1 MRPGT
6 RVRAGDRLG
15 DVDMLGVRQEVSSP
29 VDGILGATLVEPGDA
44 VEYGQDLVRIELVS
58 PPAPAAV
65 PPCSWCSPEQYPR
78 RPRPE
83 SPRATRP
90 LR

>member
-29 VDGILGATLVEPGDA
+29 VDGILGATLVEAGDA

-58 PPAPAAV
+58 PPAPGVEAG
-65 PPCSWCSPEQYPR
+65 S
-78 RPRPE
+78 
-83 SPRATRP
+83 
-90 LR
+90 